1 MKPVIFFYTLS
12 SLLLLAR
19 QSSAQDSTTAIID
32 RIEQNRALKDSL
44 LRHGPESPIPAAERA
59 AFKGLNYFPID
70 LKYRIAGELHAYG
83 RPRQIQIPT
92 TDGRSMPMERFGR
105 FVASLEGKPFWL
117 EVYRSLEE
125 DLLEVFFKD
134 TTNGEQTYGGGR
146 YAHLSRLPD
155 GLYLLDFNTS
165 YNPYCAYN
173 PDFICPLPPLQNH
186 LSIAIPAGE
195 RNYGANLA
203 H

>member
-1 MKPVIFFYTLS
+1 MKPVILFYTF
-12 SLLLLAR
+12 SLLLLLPLPG
-19 QSSAQDSTTAIID
+19 SAQDSTAAIITG
-32 RIEQNRALKDSL
+32 IEQSRTLKDSL
-44 LRHGPESPIPAAERA
+44 LHHGPESPIPTAERA
-59 AFKGLNYFPID
+59 AFKGLKYFPID
-70 LKYRIAGELHAYG
+70 LKYRITGELHAYG

-92 TDGRSMPMERFGR
+92 TDGRSLPMERFGR

-117 EVYRSLEE
+117 EVYRNLEE

-146 YAHLSRLPD
+146 YARLSRLKD
-155 GLYLLDFNTS
+155 GHYLLDFNS
-165 YNPYCAYN
+165 AYNPYCAYN

-195 RNYGANLA
+195 RNYGADLA

>member
-1 MKPVIFFYTLS
+1 MKPGTFFRAL
-12 SLLLLAR
+12 SLLLLLPLHGL
-19 QSSAQDSTTAIID
+19 AQDSTATITA
-32 RIEQNRALKDSL
+32 RIEQSRVLKDSL
-44 LRHGPESPIPAAERA
+44 LRHGTDSPIPAAERT
-59 AFKGLNYFPID
+59 AFAGLNYYPVD
-70 LKYRIAGELHAYG
+70 LKYRIAGELHVYG

-92 TDGRSMPMERFGR
+92 TDGQSVPMERFGR
-105 FVASLEGKPFWL
+105 FVASMEGKPFWL

-125 DLLEVFFKD
+125 DILEIFFKD
-134 TTNGEQTYGGGR
+134 ATNGQQTYGGGR
-146 YAHLSRLPD
+146 YARLSRLED
-155 GLYLLDFNTS
+155 GHYLLDFNTS

-195 RNYGANLA
+195 QNYGADLA